1 MPPTMLLM
9 GTALAMAL
17 FDANGAVLLFLF
29 SAFAHVALEF

>member
-17 FDANGAVLLFLF
+17 FDANGAVLLFL
-29 SAFAHVALEF
+29 SQQSEALRA